1 MTHDPL
7 CPYRPARSGA
17 CDRPFRDPNISCAV
31 MHVSRPEIP
40 CQCALIAKVRADE
53 RKKAGA
59 RVANITYWE
68 DGWPEN
74 VVVSRISAI
83 YAAEGE
89 ENE

>member
-7 CPYRPARSGA
+7 CARTPTGVHYVGT
-17 CDRPFRDPNISCAV
+17 CTCN
-31 MHVSRPEIP
+31 
-40 CQCALIAKVRADE
+40 LIAKVRADE

-59 RVANITYWE
+59 RVANLTSWE

-74 VVVSRISAI
+74 VVVSRMSAI